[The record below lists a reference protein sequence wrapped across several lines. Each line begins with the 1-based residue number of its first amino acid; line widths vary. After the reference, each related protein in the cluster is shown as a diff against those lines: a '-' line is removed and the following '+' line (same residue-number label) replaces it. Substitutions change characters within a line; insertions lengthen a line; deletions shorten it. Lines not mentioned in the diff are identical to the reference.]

1 MVEQRP
7 FKSLVLG
14 SNPSGTTNFGVGL
27 RRFDSVVIL
36 ADV

>member
-14 SNPSGTTNFGVGL
+14 SNPSQPTSFEIPISL
-27 RRFDSVVIL
+27 IFW
-36 ADV
+36 A